1 MNKVEITNHILYVGV
16 DDREIDLFEGQYMV
30 PEGVSYN
37 SYLIMDEKIALMDTV
52 DVRKS
57 EEWLAN
63 IKVILGARQRRCW
76 SRRCQGAGSPR
87 SRIRQRP

>member
-37 SYLIMDEKIALMDTV
+37 SYLIMDEKIAIMIAQII
-52 DVRKS
+52 KYFFS
-57 EEWLAN
+57 EL
-63 IKVILGARQRRCW
+63 
-76 SRRCQGAGSPR
+76 
-87 SRIRQRP
+87 